1 MESCILTETETTP
14 VSGVHVTGTY
24 VTETEKVALKDAFN
38 LLLARCLSIYRT
50 LKATNRA
57 HRREFERKL
66 RAANLGY
73 VFFLVRAIGENW
85 KDDAEAEVTL
95 EIHQLT
101 HSIYGM
107 KLPDKQ
113 LPEFLQDLEQAG
125 KLLRS

>member
-1 MESCILTETETTP
+1 MTETETTP

-85 KDDAEAEVTL
+85 KDDAEAEVRGDRRARGVARSHVIGST
-95 EIHQLT
+95 
-101 HSIYGM
+101 
-107 KLPDKQ
+107 
-113 LPEFLQDLEQAG
+113 
-125 KLLRS
+125 LLRLEGF